1 MKLYAGNAFTGV
13 WLAREELFPTMWRV
27 CLEQRKSPMMPID
40 RARETAMIWARFKD
54 VDSRTD
60 LHWRTEDGRWREGGQ
75 IVPLGSE

>member
-40 RARETAMIWARFKD
+40 RAR
-54 VDSRTD
+54 
-60 LHWRTEDGRWREGGQ
+60 
-75 IVPLGSE
+75 